1 MKRNHLLTEKD
12 WPNMEN
18 AAPYAGRNIDKS
30 TVITLERGKI
40 PPQAVDLEEAVL
52 GAMLIDS
59 KGVDD
64 CFDVIKSGDVFYK
77 DAHRFIYEAIKSLSE
92 ASQPIDLLTVSQR
105 LKLKGKLESAGGDG
119 YLVKLTQKVASSAH
133 VDFHSRIILQKY
145 MMRQLIKLGNAAVE
159 LGYDDQVD
167 VFDALDEV
175 GRSLDA
181 VNDIVQK
188 GSVSA
193 TWEEAVMAVPK
204 RVERLTN
211 NQGALTGIDCGL
223 DNFNKHF
230 GGWQP
235 TDLIVIGADSGMGK
249 TALAMTHILA
259 AAKRG
264 HAVGMV
270 SMEMSTMQ
278 LAIRGTSV
286 ESDFHMKQLTQT
298 GFEKIKYFSSL
309 NKVVHSLK
317 DLPIYVDDR
326 PSLTVPEMKRKAR
339 QMKRKHNIQLFIADF
354 IQMFTGDE
362 DDIKLTGIAARE
374 LKNLA
379 KELNIPVIALSQL
392 NREVKKA
399 KYCIPSKH
407 HLKNSSGVEEAADV
421 ILLLYRPEYYGY
433 KRIEYPQLYE
443 DLMLMQDENAVAI
456 VAKNRNGGLGDI
468 PMCYVE
474 NKTKYVN
481 PGEVIY
487 VDQNY
492 KQVGD
497 PKTVFDAE

>member
-1 MKRNHLLTEKD
+1 MN
-12 WPNMEN
+12 
-18 AAPYAGRNIDKS
+18 KS
-30 TVITLERGKI
+30 TIKNLERGKI
-40 PPQAVDLEEAVL
+40 PPQAIELEEAIL
-52 GAMLIDS
+52 GALLQFTNAADE
-59 KGVDD
+59 
-64 CFDVIKSGDVFYK
+64 CFEIIKSSDVFYR
-77 DAHRFIYEAIKSLSE
+77 DANRVVFEAIKSLSE
-92 ASQPIDLLTVSQR
+92 ASEPIDLLTVSD
-105 LKLKGKLESAGGDG
+105 KLKKKGELNIAGGDFH
-119 YLVKLTQKVASSAH
+119 LIELTNKVASAAN
-133 VDFHSRIILQKY
+133 VDFHSRIVLQKY
-145 MMRQLIKLGNAAVE
+145 MMRSLIKLGTRCVE
-159 LGYDDQVD
+159 MGYDDQMD

-175 GRSLDA
+175 GRGLDA
-181 VNDIVQK
+181 VNDIIQK

-193 TWEEAVMAVPK
+193 TWEQAVMAVPE

-211 NQGALTGIDCGL
+211 NKGALTGVDTGL

-235 TDLIVIGADSGMGK
+235 TDLVIIGADSGMGK

-259 AAKRG
+259 AAKKG
-264 HAVGMV
+264 DAVGMA

-286 ESDFHMKQLTQT
+286 ESNFHMKQLTQT
-298 GFEKIKYFSSL
+298 GFEKNEYFSSL
-309 NKVVHSLK
+309 NKVVHRIK

-339 QMKRKHNIQLFIADF
+339 QMKRKYDIKLFIADF
-354 IQMFTGDE
+354 IQMFSGDE
-362 DDIKLTGIAARE
+362 DDIKLTGMAARE

-379 KELNIPVIALSQL
+379 KELGIPVIALSQL

-421 ILLLYRPEYYGY
+421 IVLLYRPEYYGF
-433 KRIEYPQLYE
+433 KRVEHPQLYE
-443 DLMLMQDENAVAI
+443 DLSLMEGENAVGI

-474 NKTKYVN
+474 NKTKYIN
-481 PGEVIY
+481 PGDVIY
-487 VDQNY
+487 VDNNNV
-492 KQVGD
+492 KVNI
-497 PKTVFDAE
+497 PETVFDA